1 MKRNKIIA
9 VLLGTALL
17 VCGCQQ
23 APKATDEE
31 KKIEAQKGTAKTD
44 EKDYQGKL
52 DLISPAA
59 YNNVSGLK
67 LHKGDY
73 ISIIGKAN
81 GTQYWDEVKK
91 GVAQAAEDINAALG
105 YTGKDKVKVTY
116 NGPDNADN
124 VDDQVNL
131 LDEELDRYPEA
142 LGISIVDLQACQVQF
157 DLATDSEIPIVTFD
171 SGSDYQGVAA
181 NVSTD
186 NAAAGKE
193 AAENLATSMGDA
205 GEAILFIQ
213 DSKSQ
218 AALSREKAVT
228 DELTANHPNIS
239 IVNVYHLDELGTMQ
253 KTVADEIN
261 AGTYRPAGS
270 ELPEGVLTEENAV
283 TADSITED
291 QVIDYLLAK
300 HPNVTGCFAGNG
312 EAVKLAVDGLER
324 NKMEKKVK
332 VVGFDANDDEIQD
345 LKDGKVEGLIVQ
357 NPFGMGYATVIAAAR
372 AALDMGNEAV
382 VNTGYTWVTK
392 KNLKTEEV
400 QKMLYSK

>member
-31 KKIEAQKGTAKTD
+31 KKIEAQKGTAKTE
-44 EKDYQGKL
+44 EKEYQGKL
-52 DLISPAA
+52 DIISPAA
-59 YNNVSGLK
+59 YNNVNGLK

-81 GTQYWDEVKK
+81 GTQYWEEVKK
-91 GVAQAAEDINAALG
+91 GVTQAAEDINTALG
-105 YTGKDKVKVTY
+105 YKGKDKVKVTY
-116 NGPDNADN
+116 NAPDNADN

-131 LDEELDRYPEA
+131 LDEELDRYPVA

-181 NVSTD
+181 DVSTD

-193 AAENLATSMGDA
+193 AAQKLAEAMGDT
-205 GEAILFIQ
+205 GEVALFIQ
-213 DSKSQ
+213 DGKSQ
-218 AALSREKAVT
+218 AALAREKAIT

-239 IVNVYHLDELGTMQ
+239 IVNVYHLDELANMQ
-253 KTVADEIN
+253 KTIADEIN
-261 AGTYRPAGS
+261 AGSYRPVGS
-270 ELPEGVLTEENAV
+270 ELPDGVLPEEKAV

-291 QVIDYLLAK
+291 QVVDYILAR
-300 HPNVTGCFAGNG
+300 HPNITGCFAASG
-312 EAVKLAVDGLER
+312 ESVKLAVDGLER

-357 NPFGMGYATVIAAAR
+357 NPFGMGYATVIASAR

-400 QKMLYSK
+400 QKMLYAK